1 MARRNR
7 RRNGGVSAQRAP
19 MSLRLLTTR
28 YAPSTR
34 PLNLNAS
41 SRQHRRENWDDW
53 VAVNEHRDL
62 DTLVSALKTWFPS
75 LDNAF
80 SDSEWEDVESLRS
93 KRVSLDQSSSKGKGK
108 TRAREDDDEERR
120 PSTSSLQSV
129 LEEDESETSGVDADV
144 SAEGSSH
151 LNSTSTLT
159 SSSRDTTLLERYA
172 RGAPAR
178 QMLPFSRDDHG
189 GRSPGASYITP
200 RSYLTLSLS
209 EESSRTARPSFST
222 HRSPGASYATP
233 RSALPSFS
241 TDQTAARP
249 SFSSQRTEREKPS
262 PERPSFS
269 TERSLSP
276 LPYTPERYMSFSTEH
291 SIEFTPIAR
300 PLNLSP
306 SISRSLMPSPYSD
319 YADVPDLSTRRSLH
333 TAASFSTQRSAA
345 SVANASMGLALRL
358 QQVSALPTLT
368 ALPSFSS
375 SGLRGSTTPSTLS
388 SPTSPPITPP
398 RGRTP
403 GNAPR
408 PYTPDSPG
416 TPNTSSRCTPG
427 GTSAFESS
435 FPFPTDT
442 SAATPSSLLPSMPSH
457 MVLSPSRSLSSF
469 ATTGPRHSL
478 PSKTLLHDLDA
489 QSLSYSRSLLSLPSV
504 PSMAGVGPF
513 LNDLDVISLGGGTH
527 DLMYDSHTDTNP
539 SIRVKE
545 HGAWAKEAAVRRVNG
560 VGVAGQRDTSA
571 AATTTQATGSGR
583 TPRTDAEEY
592 AMPVFPRLPTRP
604 LASSGDAADG
614 SGRMART
621 LRNIQSLSS
630 LRPAAS
636 LQSLRAKFGKQPS
649 EGASRPRAKSKG
661 KKRPTLPT
669 HYSRAPPSTPSKYR
683 GGVPGSPGPQR
694 SALLPKERLGAS
706 PLRSNSNGNPK
717 SPKPKTDLRGK
728 VPKPSA
734 RLRLRRPKSH
744 LLRHEATTTEAEESE
759 RRLLEH
765 LELHGQRRE
774 GRLKALRLRGL
785 L

>member
-28 YAPSTR
+28 YGPSKR

-41 SRQHRRENWDDW
+41 SRQHRRENWGDC
-53 VAVNEHRDL
+53 VAGNEHRDL
-62 DTLVSALKTWFPS
+62 DTLVNALKTWFPS

-80 SDSEWEDVESLRS
+80 SDSEWEDVESPRS
-93 KRVSLDQSSSKGKGK
+93 KRASLDQSSSKGKGK
-108 TRAREDDDEERR
+108 ARVREDDDEERR

-178 QMLPFSRDDHG
+178 QMLPFSRNDHG

-249 SFSSQRTEREKPS
+249 SFSSQLTERMEKPS

-276 LPYTPERYMSFSTEH
+276 LPYTPERHMSLSMEH

-306 SISRSLMPSPYSD
+306 SISRSLAPSPYSD
-319 YADVPDLSTRRSLH
+319 YADVPNLSTRRSLH

-368 ALPSFSS
+368 ALSSFSS

-398 RGRTP
+398 RGRTA
-403 GNAPR
+403 GNASR
-408 PYTPDSPG
+408 PYTPDTPG

-427 GTSAFESS
+427 GTSTFESS

-469 ATTGPRHSL
+469 ATTSPRHSL
-478 PSKTLLHDLDA
+478 PSKMLLHDVDT
-489 QSLSYSRSLLSLPSV
+489 QSLSYSGSLLSLPSV
-504 PSMAGVGPF
+504 PSMTGLGPF

-527 DLMYDSHTDTNP
+527 EGTYDSHTDTIP
-539 SIRVKE
+539 AIRVKE
-545 HGAWAKEAAVRRVNG
+545 NGAWAKEAAARSVNG
-560 VGVAGQRDTSA
+560 VGVAGQRDTST

-604 LASSGDAADG
+604 LASSGDAADSG
-614 SGRMART
+614 GRMART

-630 LRPAAS
+630 LLWQAAKRES
-636 LQSLRAKFGKQPS
+636 
-649 EGASRPRAKSKG
+649 ASRPRSKSKG
-661 KKRPTLPT
+661 KNRATLPT
-669 HYSRAPPSTPSKYR
+669 YYSRAPPSTPSKYR

-694 SALLPKERLGAS
+694 SVLLPKERPGAS
-706 PLRSNSNGNPK
+706 RLRGNGNGNPK

-728 VPKPSA
+728 LPKPSA

-744 LLRHEATTTEAEESE
+744 LLRHEATTTEVEESE